1 MIPKGQGETTELTDE
16 TRALMPPQVLA
27 AMDSYL
33 QGKSQLSDL
42 DLIRI
47 PANKIE
53 DLLIQDGNEAE
64 IESLFEPPT
73 PNLGNVFVGSSELCH
88 LHQRRP
94 LLLKTFCLWEATL
107 ELLKV
112 LQVSTTRSRLVR
124 LNGGTNCWQQV
135 FYRQT

>member
-33 QGKSQLSDL
+33 QGTSQLSDL

-73 PNLGNVFVGSSELCH
+73 PNLGNVFVGSSEVVPPTSKAPVTTQNL
-88 LHQRRP
+88 LFMGGFRRRGRG
-94 LLLKTFCLWEATL
+94 WS
-107 ELLKV
+107 V
-112 LQVSTTRSRLVR
+112 
-124 LNGGTNCWQQV
+124 
-135 FYRQT
+135 

>member
-47 PANKIE
+47 HANKIE

-73 PNLGNVFVGSSELCH
+73 PNLGNVFVGSSVVPPTSKAPVTT
-88 LHQRRP
+88 QN
-94 LLLKTFCLWEATL
+94 LLFM
-107 ELLKV
+107 
-112 LQVSTTRSRLVR
+112 
-124 LNGGTNCWQQV
+124 GGDP
-135 FYRQT
+135 RAIEGA